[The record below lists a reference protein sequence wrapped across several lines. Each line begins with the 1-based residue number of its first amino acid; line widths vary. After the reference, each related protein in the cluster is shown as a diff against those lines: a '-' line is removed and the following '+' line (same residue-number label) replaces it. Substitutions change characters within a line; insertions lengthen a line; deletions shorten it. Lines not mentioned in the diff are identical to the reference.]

1 MVITLLK
8 MISLVVLFFILLLA
22 DVSLKP
28 IPIETIKDTEITV
41 FVRGAV
47 ANTKSYSIPA
57 FSKIE
62 DLLTMIE
69 LDEDA
74 DTSVLNP
81 NIILKDNDV
90 IDIPRKTEVA
100 LISINTGSYKQL
112 MTLKGV
118 GAKTAQ
124 AIIDH
129 RNDHGLF
136 QTLDELMNVKGIGLK
151 KYADILP
158 YIKL

>member
-1 MVITLLK
+1 
-8 MISLVVLFFILLLA
+8 MISLIVLFFVLLFS
-22 DVSLKP
+22 DISLKP
-28 IPIETIKDTEITV
+28 IPIETLKDTEITV

-47 ANTKSYSIPA
+47 ANTKPYSMPA

-62 DLLTMIE
+62 DLLSMIE
-69 LDEDA
+69 LDDDA

-100 LISINTGSYKQL
+100 LVSINTGSHEQL
-112 MTLKGV
+112 LTLKGV
-118 GAKTAQ
+118 GDKTAQ

-129 RNDHGLF
+129 RREHGLF
-136 QTLDELMNVKGIGLK
+136 QTLDELMNVKGIGPK

>member
-1 MVITLLK
+1 M
-8 MISLVVLFFILLLA
+8 
-22 DVSLKP
+22 
-28 IPIETIKDTEITV
+28 
-41 FVRGAV
+41 
-47 ANTKSYSIPA
+47 PA

-62 DLLTMIE
+62 DLLSMIE
-69 LDEDA
+69 LDDDA

-100 LISINTGSYKQL
+100 LVSINTGSHEQL
-112 MTLKGV
+112 ITLKGV
-118 GAKTAQ
+118 GDKTAQ

-129 RNDHGLF
+129 RRVHGLF
-136 QTLDELMNVKGIGLK
+136 QTLDELMNVKGIGPK

>member
-8 MISLVVLFFILLLA
+8 MISLIVLFFILLFS
-22 DVSLKP
+22 DISLKP
-28 IPIETIKDTEITV
+28 IPIESLKDTEITV

-47 ANTKSYSIPA
+47 TNTKSYSLPA
-57 FSKIE
+57 FSNVE
-62 DLLTMIE
+62 DLLSMIE

-74 DTSVLNP
+74 DISVLNP
-81 NIILKDNDV
+81 NIILKDKDI
-90 IDIPRKTEVA
+90 IDIPKKTEVA
-100 LISINTGSYKQL
+100 LISINTGSYDQL
-112 MTLKGV
+112 ITLKGV
-118 GAKTAQ
+118 GDKTAQ

-129 RNDHGLF
+129 RRDHGLF
-136 QTLDELMNVKGIGLK
+136 QTLDELMNVKGIGPK